1 MRCQQ
6 GAKFKS
12 WKRLTPL
19 LSARQALW
27 VFSTQK
33 PPSARRKEP
42 GRIHYS
48 QMSSGTF
55 YRSWNRPSASFRKH
69 RRTKTKKENSTSAWK
84 RRIHRRMSMQEK
96 RGGDVIFRLLMKM
109 VVTKFPV
116 AAVVVVF
123 EIKAAGTAVV
133 VEEIQPT

>member
-1 MRCQQ
+1 
-6 GAKFKS
+6 
-12 WKRLTPL
+12 
-19 LSARQALW
+19 
-27 VFSTQK
+27 
-33 PPSARRKEP
+33 
-42 GRIHYS
+42 
-48 QMSSGTF
+48 
-55 YRSWNRPSASFRKH
+55 
-69 RRTKTKKENSTSAWK
+69 
-84 RRIHRRMSMQEK
+84 MQEK